1 MKKNLK
7 EYLNKSVVEATWM
20 EIQSDMDDGG
30 EKTYSC
36 ETLHKRMNNKTVRK
50 TVFNSLLVLLVIGAL
65 LGSSITIYSFSIP
78 EYKRELYERRDET
91 TSELTETLVVN
102 PKDQGDKGSEAIK
115 TECKRMIMSLFD
127 FAEDGEEVFE
137 YAFNKSNVKSDKP
150 GYTKESVS
158 LSIANVS
165 GKAIVVNDINKY
177 VPACILSIADTR
189 IVGTLTK
196 ISRGFD
202 ETVEYG
208 GESEQYFTNVW
219 LNQEAVWFDYD
230 FYVPSNLESEDQM
243 LIVNDGEKDIIVSNS
258 IAASVNKE
266 EAIELGSDTN
276 VDLYYIALPSATNL
290 GSYINLLLVNRESHD
305 ICCNTVIEGELS
317 YTDNGETVVIKG
329 GAMTNWNAVYLKPNE
344 TKMETIFVGSKGYSL
359 KTGLYTL
366 TIKVDGVVVLTMDY
380 LVIDNAT
387 YNKLTL
393 QDG

>member
-1 MKKNLK
+1 
-7 EYLNKSVVEATWM
+7 
-20 EIQSDMDDGG
+20 
-30 EKTYSC
+30 
-36 ETLHKRMNNKTVRK
+36 
-50 TVFNSLLVLLVIGAL
+50 
-65 LGSSITIYSFSIP
+65 
-78 EYKRELYERRDET
+78 
-91 TSELTETLVVN
+91 
-102 PKDQGDKGSEAIK
+102 
-115 TECKRMIMSLFD
+115 
-127 FAEDGEEVFE
+127 
-137 YAFNKSNVKSDKP
+137 
-150 GYTKESVS
+150 
-158 LSIANVS
+158 VS

-230 FYVPSNLESEDQM
+230 FYVPSNLESQDQM

-290 GSYINLLLVNRESHD
+290 GSNINLLLVNRESHD

-317 YTDNGETVVIKG
+317 HTNNGETVVIKG
-329 GAMTNWNAVYLKPNE
+329 VAMTNWDAVYLKPNE
-344 TKMETIFVGSKGYSL
+344 TKMETIFVGLKGDSL